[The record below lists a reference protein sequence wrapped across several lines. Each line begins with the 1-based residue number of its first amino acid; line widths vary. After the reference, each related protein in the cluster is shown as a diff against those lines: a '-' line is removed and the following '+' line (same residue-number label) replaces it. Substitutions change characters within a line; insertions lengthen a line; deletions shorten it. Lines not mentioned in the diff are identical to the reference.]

1 MGLNARQV
9 RVALSGR
16 VLYDP
21 DLDSPDPTDLAVP
34 STAIDLGYTTE
45 DGVTFNF
52 GREVED
58 IMGWQSMDPLRKL
71 ITAEPRSASFSL
83 RQMAREQW
91 LATMGGSIS
100 QLKDAGTDPAAEPA
114 LYRWEPDEAK
124 IPEGR
129 LYIDM
134 IDGDATYRFGFR
146 RAQNSAEVEFSLVR
160 NDSIVLPN
168 EWTALATGSGK
179 KPFFM
184 DTNDPA
190 FAPTA
195 P

>member
-1 MGLNARQV
+1 MGGLNARQV
-9 RVALSGR
+9 RVALSGHIW
-16 VLYDP
+16 YDP
-21 DLDSPDPTDLAVP
+21 DLDTPDPVDLTVP
-34 STAIDLGYTTE
+34 ATAIDLGYTTE

-71 ITAEPRSASFSL
+71 VTAEPRSCSFSL

-91 LATMGGSIS
+91 LATMGGTVRE
-100 QLKDAGTDPAAEPA
+100 LKPAAADAPA
-114 LYRWEPDEAK
+114 LYRWEPDLAK
-124 IPEGR
+124 VPEGR
-129 LYIDM
+129 ILIDM
-134 IDGDATYRFGFR
+134 LDDDITYRFGFR

-168 EWTALATGSGK
+168 EWSALATGDGK
-179 KPFFM
+179 PAFFL

-190 FAPTA
+190 FAPA
-195 P
+195 